1 MINEIA
7 PRPHNSGHYTI
18 EVCPV
23 SQYEAHLRAILDL
36 PLPPNCTELT
46 NPAIMFNILGTESS
60 HSYLEVYRHALNV
73 AGAHVHLYG
82 KEEARKGRKMGHI
95 TFVGKTMAECEEL
108 LQECIGGEF
117 DVHAEVAV
125 IMGSDSD
132 LPVMAAGCQ
141 ILEDFGV
148 KPFVTIV
155 SAHRTPERMVEFAK
169 GAAARGVKVIIAGA
183 GGAAHLPGMVAALTP
198 LPVIGV
204 PVRASNLDGLDSLL
218 SIVQMPVCS
227 PFVRLLM
234 VAWHSGCDGRNQQFH
249 KRSSSRPSHRRKL

>member
-36 PLPPNCTELT
+36 PLPENCTELT
-46 NPAIMFNILGTESS
+46 NPAIMLNILGTESPT
-60 HSYLEVYRHALNV
+60 SYLDTCRRALEIS
-73 AGAHVHLYG
+73 GAHVHLYG
-82 KEEARKGRKMGHI
+82 KEEGRKGRKMGHI
-95 TFVGKTMAECEEL
+95 TFVGKTMAECEGL
-108 LQECIGGEF
+108 LQQCIGGE
-117 DVHAEVAV
+117 VTKTEEVAV

-148 KPFVTIV
+148 KPLVTIV

-169 GAAARGVKVIIAGA
+169 GAALRGVKVIIAGA
-183 GGAAHLPGMVAALTP
+183 GGSCV
-198 LPVIGV
+198 
-204 PVRASNLDGLDSLL
+204 S
-218 SIVQMPVCS
+218 
-227 PFVRLLM
+227 
-234 VAWHSGCDGRNQQFH
+234 
-249 KRSSSRPSHRRKL
+249 

>member
-36 PLPPNCTELT
+36 PLPENCTELT
-46 NPAIMFNILGTESS
+46 SPAIMLNILGTESPG
-60 HSYLEVYRHALNV
+60 SYLETCRRALDIT
-73 AGAHVHLYG
+73 GAHVHLYG
-82 KEEARKGRKMGHI
+82 KGEARKGRKMGHI
-95 TFVGKTMAECEEL
+95 TFVGKTIAKCEEL
-108 LQECIGGEF
+108 LQECIGGTQEEA
-117 DVHAEVAV
+117 AEVAV

-132 LPVMAAGCQ
+132 LPIMAAGCQ

-148 KPFVTIV
+148 KPLVTIV

-183 GGAAHLPGMVAALTP
+183 GG
-198 LPVIGV
+198 I
-204 PVRASNLDGLDSLL
+204 
-218 SIVQMPVCS
+218 QM
-227 PFVRLLM
+227 
-234 VAWHSGCDGRNQQFH
+234 
-249 KRSSSRPSHRRKL
+249 